1 MYHSLRVRGGGDIFA
16 LHHLTVTI
24 GGGVWWALLLVSAAL
39 AVVIRVV
46 RTPLERRWG
55 GASPCRFRRRF
66 LAALALLSVVW
77 LCVYK
82 GLLWAVTDYPFY
94 FWNELPLQPCNV
106 VALLSIPAAL
116 LQGRA
121 ARPLR
126 AFCFYGGIVFSL
138 AAMALP
144 VDGFHDIP
152 LLSVNAIGFYGFH
165 GLVLATAISF
175 ASWELYRPSYW
186 DTPAVLLLL
195 TLLGGVVHLINL
207 LLRATVYPQASY
219 FYTCGLEGNPV
230 LEGLL
235 EIIPVYFLFELPLL
249 LLMTLF
255 CGCITLL
262 FQLGRRLLPARAL
275 AL

>member
-1 MYHSLRVRGGGDIFA
+1 M
-16 LHHLTVTI
+16 
-24 GGGVWWALLLVSAAL
+24 WWVLLLAPVAL
-39 AVVIRVV
+39 AAVIRAV

-55 GASPCRFRRRF
+55 GTSPCRFRQRF
-66 LAALALLSVVW
+66 LAALALLSVAW
-77 LCVYK
+77 LFAYK
-82 GLLWAVTDYPFY
+82 FLLWAVTDYPFE

-106 VALLSIPAAL
+106 VALLALPAAL
-116 LQGRA
+116 LRGRA
-121 ARPLR
+121 AKPLR

-165 GLVLATAISF
+165 GLVLTLAISF
-175 ASWELYRPSYW
+175 AAWELYQPSFG

-195 TLLGGVVHLINL
+195 TLLGGAVHLVNL
-207 LLRATVYPQASY
+207 LLRATVYPHASY

-235 EIIPVYFLFELPLL
+235 EVIPVYFLFELPLL

-255 CGCITLL
+255 CGCINLIFL
-262 FQLGRRLLPARAL
+262 LGRRLMTARVPAP
-275 AL
+275 